1 MASQRLYPIGIQTFR
16 EIRTGLYR
24 SLLPHY
30 IGQNTAKGT
39 TTIAKMS
46 ALIRRGD
53 LDGALQMLQTY
64 LTTIPYCDNA
74 NSKGHYQQMMYVIF
88 SILDHYVDVEE
99 RTATGRVDMVL
110 HTATHIYLFEFKL
123 NKSAQVA
130 MSQIDLKHYP
140 ARFALSGLPV
150 VKVGVNF
157 DVATHNIADWIV
169 SPA

>member
-1 MASQRLYPIGIQTFR
+1 
-16 EIRTGLYR
+16 
-24 SLLPHY
+24 
-30 IGQNTAKGT
+30 
-39 TTIAKMS
+39 MS
-46 ALIRRGD
+46 ARIRRGD

-110 HTATHIYLFEFKL
+110 RTATHIYLFEFKL